1 MDNILM
7 SLFALLAVVSI
18 VFIIWVTQ
26 TLIDV
31 AKERDEWRE
40 RAVRVNAI
48 LQETDELRPFR
59 SNTRVSPNSNDSAL
73 QTLSKGE

>member
-48 LQETDELRPFR
+48 LQEIDELRPFR

>member
-1 MDNILM
+1 M
-7 SLFALLAVVSI
+7 SLFALLAAVSI